1 MRVYSMNLF
10 PQTDPSSQ
18 SAGPL
23 AQSEGQVWIQVGVT
37 LLFKYLN
44 GLLQILTN
52 SNQHPGDIGIHI

>member
-1 MRVYSMNLF
+1 MQNGNKKGFIANANFSIISVFSVNLF

-37 LLFKYLN
+37 LLY
-44 GLLQILTN
+44 
-52 SNQHPGDIGIHI
+52 